1 MAKVEFIPRSVYEER
16 AERIRQYLAAQGLDA
31 LVIFNPDNL
40 NYVSGFMPD
49 VAPWERAIA
58 CIIPR
63 DGTPELILNEL
74 STNHIKIAVA
84 RGRCWIENV
93 RIWSEHPRQA
103 GRLPLRPQWGT
114 LLGHVLLG
122 MGATRAVGVDGA
134 VPSQAEVRVIVPKI
148 EFVPAGDFIRDMRLV
163 KHADELALIR
173 AGATITDRTQEFY
186 QSQIRPGRLLCDI
199 DGLAAHFMATTAA
212 EEFPGAR
219 IEPRVIGFCG
229 PESACPHGPGGNSD
243 MRLAA
248 GQSLINIVIIR
259 VNGYVTENERTYFVG
274 EPDDT
279 LAEAF
284 DVMCAAQSAAID
296 TMRLPNRVCDFDA
309 AAQAVIE
316 GAGFGAHINH
326 RTGHGIGLA
335 GHEYPDDTAFN
346 YRPLAPGMVFSAE
359 PGLYF
364 PDHGGVRHDDT
375 VFVTDGA
382 PEVVTQFPKDRQSLT
397 VRI

>member
-1 MAKVEFIPRSVYEER
+1 MVEFISRGVYEKR
-16 AERIRQYLAAQGLDA
+16 AASIRAYLAAQGLDA
-31 LVIFNPDNL
+31 LVVFNPDNL
-40 NYVSGFMPD
+40 LYLSGFMPD
-49 VAPWERAIA
+49 VAPWERPIA
-58 CIIPR
+58 CIIPK
-63 DGTPELILNEL
+63 DGAPELILNEL
-74 STNHIKIAVA
+74 STNHIAIAIA

-93 RIWSEHPRQA
+93 RIWSEHPRQT
-103 GRLPLRPQWGT
+103 GRLPLRPQWGA

-122 MGATRAVGVDGA
+122 MGATRAVAVDGA
-134 VPSQAEVRVIVPKI
+134 VPYQAAVRAIVPTV
-148 EFVPAGDFIRDMRLV
+148 EFVPAGDVIRDLRLV
-163 KHADELALIR
+163 KHPEELALIR

-186 QSQIRPGRLLCDI
+186 QSQIRPGRLLCDV
-199 DGLAAHFMATTAA
+199 DGLARHFMAVAAA
-212 EEFPGAR
+212 EAFPGAR
-219 IEPRVIGFCG
+219 IEPMVIGFCG

-243 MRLAA
+243 MRLAP

-284 DVMCAAQSAAID
+284 DVMVRAQQTAID
-296 TMRLPNRVCDFDA
+296 AMRLPNRVCDFDA
-309 AAQAVIE
+309 AAQSVIE
-316 GAGFGAHINH
+316 SAGFGAHINH

-382 PEVVTQFPKDRQSLT
+382 PEVVTQYPKDRASLT
-397 VRI
+397 IRL